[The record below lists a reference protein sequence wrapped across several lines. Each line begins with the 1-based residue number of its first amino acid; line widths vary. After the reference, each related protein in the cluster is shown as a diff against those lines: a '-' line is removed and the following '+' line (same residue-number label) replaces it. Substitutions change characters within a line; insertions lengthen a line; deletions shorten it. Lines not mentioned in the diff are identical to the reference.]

1 MTFLQMLVISIV
13 QGITEFLPI
22 SSSGHLIL
30 IPALTGWE
38 DQGIMIDVA
47 VHVATLAAIM
57 AYFFR
62 DVGRLIRG
70 GVGLTG
76 LVQAENLEKQWV
88 LFIIAG
94 SVPAVIVGGLFSV
107 YSVTDYLRS
116 PLLVACTLIF
126 YGLLMLYVDRTSRSE
141 RKFEEVGLR
150 DAVIVGCAQALALI
164 PGTSRSGIT
173 ITAARYLGFTRVE
186 AARFSFLLSLPA
198 VAGAGLLVGTRLV
211 DADPSQQQA
220 AIITGIMTFFTA
232 LAAMAFLMRWL
243 ERAGLELFVYYR
255 VGLGVLLLVLIF
267 TGNIPDTAQ

>member
-1 MTFLQMLVISIV
+1 MSFLQMLMISIV

-30 IPALTGWE
+30 IPVLTGWE
-38 DQGIMIDVA
+38 DQGLLIDVA

-57 AYFFR
+57 VYFFR
-62 DVGRLIRG
+62 DVGSLFRG
-70 GVGLTG
+70 GIGLTG
-76 LVQAENLEKQWV
+76 LIKAENIEKQWV

-126 YGLLMLYVDRTSRSE
+126 YGLLMWFVDRSSKSE
-141 RKFEEVGLR
+141 RSFEDVKLR
-150 DAVIVGCAQALALI
+150 DAVVVGCAQALALI

-173 ITAARYLGFTRVE
+173 MTAARYLGFSRVE

-198 VAGAGLLVGTRLV
+198 VAGAGLLVGTKLV
-211 DADPSQQQA
+211 DADPSQQSA

-232 LAAMAFLMRWL
+232 LGAMVFLMRWL
-243 ERAGLELFVYYR
+243 ERAGLGIFVFYR
-255 VGLGVLLLVLIF
+255 VGLGILLLGLIF
-267 TGNIPDTAQ
+267 AGVI